1 MHCTAFSLA
10 CLAGLALVG
19 CVTPQANPTQR
30 RPQDSAVVTTTPEEM
45 EAAILEETKKTAA
58 EQLGCPVEDVRM
70 RCTNHDAQG
79 GCVAVQAKGCEKTL
93 DYSFGSE

>member
-1 MHCTAFSLA
+1 M
-10 CLAGLALVG
+10 
-19 CVTPQANPTQR
+19 
-30 RPQDSAVVTTTPEEM
+30 VTTTPAEM

-79 GCVAVQAKGCEKTL
+79 GCVAVQAKGCDKTL